1 MRTISAEEAR
11 RFCAAWLPAWTGNDP
26 ERLAAFYTEEA
37 FYLDP
42 GMPLGVQGKP
52 ALLRYFTKLLGN
64 NPRWIWHH
72 LSAIPL
78 EHGFLNKWRAS
89 IPVGDRVI
97 DCRGVCSV
105 QIWDGLIYRN
115 EVYFDT
121 IELTVAIEAWNHEKH
136 SMPRPRGLVTAE

>member
-1 MRTISAEEAR
+1 MRSFSAEEAR
-11 RFCAAWLPAWTGNDP
+11 RFCAAWLPAWTGGDA
-26 ERLAAFYTEEA
+26 ERLASFYTEDA

-42 GMPLGVQGKP
+42 GIPLGVQGKP
-52 ALLRYFTKLLGN
+52 ALLRCFKKLLGN

-72 LSAIPL
+72 LSGVPL

-89 IPVGDRVI
+89 VPVGNRVI

-121 IELTVAIEAWNHEKH
+121 AELITAIAAWNREKH
-136 SMPRPRGLVTAE
+136 SGPVLVDS